1 MTGDAKPAAMPQCGY
16 ATLGGRESGMKKPE
30 RTESILCGDCFLKI
44 TAPVLGLRI
53 AYEKHKASGGC
64 KPLRPGAKR

>member
-1 MTGDAKPAAMPQCGY
+1 
-16 ATLGGRESGMKKPE
+16 MKKPE